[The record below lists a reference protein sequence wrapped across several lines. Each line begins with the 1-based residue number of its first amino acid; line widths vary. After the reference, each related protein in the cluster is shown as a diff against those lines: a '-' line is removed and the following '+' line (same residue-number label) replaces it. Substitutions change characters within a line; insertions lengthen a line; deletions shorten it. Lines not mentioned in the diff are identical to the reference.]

1 MGGGLEF
8 RGRHQATGGLGVSGE
23 RGDGALSP
31 GVAGS
36 GSATEAEEG
45 LPERKE
51 GPRGARSRAAKLRD
65 CTVTCH
71 QGVKCQ
77 EPPNY
82 HLQPGRGSPGGPVGP
97 LLPAELVLCPPPQGS
112 GPLSPAE
119 GPELQ
124 GLPAAAWL
132 WPWL

>member
-1 MGGGLEF
+1 MGERGVQGVSDAGLSRGYLAGKDPADLGVPLDGRGEQAVGGGLEF

-51 GPRGARSRAAKLRD
+51 GPRGARSRAAKRRD

-71 QGVKCQ
+71 HGVKCQ

-82 HLQPGRGSPGGPVGP
+82 HL
-97 LLPAELVLCPPPQGS
+97 
-112 GPLSPAE
+112 
-119 GPELQ
+119 
-124 GLPAAAWL
+124 
-132 WPWL
+132 